1 MYIKLLLIIIIDV
14 IFSTN
19 NLYEKIIKR
28 KDIIK

>member
-14 IFSTN
+14 IFSIN
-19 NLYEKIIKR
+19 NLYEKMIKR